1 MPKDASLDGSSP
13 LLNAVL
19 YSVFLLQYISLF
31 VSLFHTW
38 RTSVEFS
45 YGFLIPPTVA
55 YLIWSRRGPL
65 QTAMKGTWFPGLA
78 ISIAG
83 CLLLTLSNLSSNLLL
98 GSLGFAVSSMG
109 AVGYLWGYQCFRI
122 VALPLSL
129 LMLMAPIPSF
139 LLGDLSWHLKV
150 HASNFSSAILSG
162 LGIPVYQ
169 DGNLLRLPNY
179 VLEVREACSGTR
191 SMFALL
197 ALAAVLGIST
207 EQKSWKRIVLIAVAP
222 LLAMLGNV
230 VRIVGTGLAASYR
243 GSLAANESLHSIWGV
258 ATFLGVVS
266 LLVGV
271 QRVLKWS

>member
-1 MPKDASLDGSSP
+1 MAKETRIDGISVF
-13 LLNAVL
+13 LNAVL
-19 YSVFLLQYISLF
+19 YSVFFLQYVSLF
-31 VSLFHTW
+31 VSLLHTW

-55 YLIWSRRGPL
+55 YLIWSRRESL
-65 QTAMKGTWFPGLA
+65 RSAVRGTWLPGLA
-78 ISIAG
+78 ISLLG
-83 CLLLTLSNLSSNLLL
+83 CFLLTLSSLSSNLLL

-122 VALPLSL
+122 VALPLSVL
-129 LMLMAPIPSF
+129 TLMAPIPSF

-150 HASNFSSAILSG
+150 YASNLSSAVLSG

-222 LLAMLGNV
+222 LLATLGNV
-230 VRIVGTGLAASYR
+230 VRIVGAGLAASYR
-243 GSLAANESLHSIWGV
+243 GNLAANESLHAVWGV
-258 ATFLGVVS
+258 TTFLGVVF

-271 QRVLKWS
+271 QRVLKWG